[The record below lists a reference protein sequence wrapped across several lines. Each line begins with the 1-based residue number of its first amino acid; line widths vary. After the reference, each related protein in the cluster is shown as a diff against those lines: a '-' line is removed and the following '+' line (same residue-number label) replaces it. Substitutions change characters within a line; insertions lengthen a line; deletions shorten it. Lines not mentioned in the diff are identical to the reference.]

1 MVERSIATP
10 ASKRALRATSSHDT
24 DVVLQS
30 FAIEFNRLLPWLVYL
45 VPIIHF
51 SHFISFIK
59 HRICTLS
66 LCSLC
71 LACIYCIIQGVQDMT
86 VCLGHILIAQGNSF
100 VPSPSLAKT
109 VSSRSSLLVC
119 RKAEYWGRECCLQL
133 ETFGQL
139 FMTMCD
145 ARPKCKQPLVR
156 E

>member
-10 ASKRALRATSSHDT
+10 ASKRALRATPSDDI

-86 VCLGHILIAQGNSF
+86 VCLGHILMRREI
-100 VPSPSLAKT
+100 PLCLPPSLPKLFLPDLHYLCAGKLNIGV
-109 VSSRSSLLVC
+109 VSVVCSQKLL
-119 RKAEYWGRECCLQL
+119 ANCL
-133 ETFGQL
+133 
-139 FMTMCD
+139 
-145 ARPKCKQPLVR
+145 
-156 E
+156 